1 MLSFIVLLALLGF
14 STTRAARFTEDQ
26 RVAYWHAR
34 NNTWPPHWQP
44 ETEKFRRNMELRE
57 AELQLL
63 PAQDERWENYM
74 QFTAGRMVPRF
85 TPTGF
90 KIIQTPPE
98 VQAMLKNALDDALLD
113 WEAIPEEEQFD
124 VLYTPLPSKFIE
136 IPEVL
141 AKVQKILHPLH
152 EEWVGGIKLKPTSI
166 YGIRANRNGSS
177 LAMHVDQVHFC
188 PKHCTRMP
196 HTHYNSILSTLLD
209 PHARDLVYHPHR
221 SSVRQ

>member
-1 MLSFIVLLALLGF
+1 
-14 STTRAARFTEDQ
+14 
-26 RVAYWHAR
+26 
-34 NNTWPPHWQP
+34 
-44 ETEKFRRNMELRE
+44 MELRE

-85 TPTGF
+85 TPMGF
-90 KIIQTPPE
+90 KVIQTPPE
-98 VQAMLKNALDDALLD
+98 VQAMLKKALDDALLD
-113 WEAIPEEEQFD
+113 WDAIPEEEQFD

-188 PKHCTRMP
+188 PKHCTRTP

-209 PHARDLVYHPHR
+209 PHTRDLVYHPHR